1 MLKKILLLNFIV
13 LVSGLQNT
21 KVYNIHKKN
30 NSMRNNH
37 TRHSDLFS
45 QYVELSF
52 YENMNQCLN
61 NDKNVINWH
70 DYFNLDCECLNMTGC
85 LNTLFTSNDFKSQHW
100 NLNQTEVFGS
110 ECIFQDGRICD
121 MCGSYPVKARV
132 IMYGSTCLN
141 YPVLR
146 FLMALLIISFG
157 VLFTFSIVVCMNK
170 IITNSDG
177 TTTLR
182 RRYGYRRIINDTEK
196 PPNYTQNN

>member
-1 MLKKILLLNFIV
+1 
-13 LVSGLQNT
+13 
-21 KVYNIHKKN
+21 
-30 NSMRNNH
+30 
-37 TRHSDLFS
+37 
-45 QYVELSF
+45 

-110 ECIFQDGRICD
+110 ECKFQEGRICD
-121 MCGSYPVKARV
+121 MCDSYPVRAKV
-132 IMYGSTCLN
+132 VMYGSTCLN
-141 YPVLR
+141 YPALR
-146 FLMALLIISFG
+146 FLMAILIMAFG
-157 VLFTFSIVVCMNK
+157 LLFTVSIVMCMNK

-177 TTTLR
+177 TTVIR